1 MSTTN
6 SYRADIDGLR
16 ALAVLSV
23 TIFHLRASWMP
34 NGFLG
39 VDIFFVLSG
48 FLITTIL
55 YREITTDTFSFAR
68 FYIRRIRRI
77 LPAFFVV
84 VFVALGLG
92 LLLFQYGDLYAL
104 KKSAIASVAFL
115 ANIEFARQGGYFD
128 VSAEEKP
135 LLHIWSLSVEEQ
147 FYFVFPLILIF
158 CIKMLKG
165 GGMSKLKLRLNLV
178 LSLFALVSFALSFVP
193 IVVFGWELE
202 AYYLPHL
209 RFGELLIGSILAIA
223 LIDRPH
229 TEDKPYIPWMGSIAF
244 IVIILCLFPKDTFV
258 SPWFP
263 GVLAAVPCLAV
274 AALIYC
280 NRQDYWLSR
289 LFSTAPIV
297 WVGKISYSLYLWHW
311 VVLAFIRCYTGTDIP
326 LSYLAW
332 ATPLIFVLASLSYYL
347 IEQPLRHRNFSLKKG
362 LLLYYLLPAAVVVGG
377 FFYYPKEYPI
387 PSEYLRYSRS
397 EMCFDTVEGDC
408 RKGDLS
414 QPTQVLVAGDSH
426 TGHLVK
432 FFDEMG
438 KREGW
443 CAFVSAAAS
452 CPFFFDY
459 DFKFRGQQEGFC
471 EYRNNF
477 LSEEYKKFPVIMI
490 SVYWGSRYYK
500 GDSTF
505 IPHLDYTVGRLLAE
519 GKKVYL
525 INSHYQRTTTRQR
538 ETYLVLRGLLKP
550 DPDRMSIEHIQGDV
564 YGPCKSNAE
573 AIREHIKGK
582 YPEAI
587 WVDLTSYVPQT
598 LLYEGMPVLADPN
611 HLNDYGAKIVASEY
625 AKRGRLIP
633 QSFLK

>member
-229 TEDKPYIPWMGSIAF
+229 
-244 IVIILCLFPKDTFV
+244 
-258 SPWFP
+258 
-263 GVLAAVPCLAV
+263 
-274 AALIYC
+274 
-280 NRQDYWLSR
+280 
-289 LFSTAPIV
+289 
-297 WVGKISYSLYLWHW
+297 
-311 VVLAFIRCYTGTDIP
+311 
-326 LSYLAW
+326 
-332 ATPLIFVLASLSYYL
+332 
-347 IEQPLRHRNFSLKKG
+347 
-362 LLLYYLLPAAVVVGG
+362 GG
-377 FFYYPKEYPI
+377 
-387 PSEYLRYSRS
+387 
-397 EMCFDTVEGDC
+397 
-408 RKGDLS
+408 
-414 QPTQVLVAGDSH
+414 
-426 TGHLVK
+426 
-432 FFDEMG
+432 
-438 KREGW
+438 
-443 CAFVSAAAS
+443 
-452 CPFFFDY
+452 
-459 DFKFRGQQEGFC
+459 
-471 EYRNNF
+471 
-477 LSEEYKKFPVIMI
+477 
-490 SVYWGSRYYK
+490 
-500 GDSTF
+500 
-505 IPHLDYTVGRLLAE
+505 
-519 GKKVYL
+519 
-525 INSHYQRTTTRQR
+525 
-538 ETYLVLRGLLKP
+538 
-550 DPDRMSIEHIQGDV
+550 
-564 YGPCKSNAE
+564 
-573 AIREHIKGK
+573 
-582 YPEAI
+582 
-587 WVDLTSYVPQT
+587 
-598 LLYEGMPVLADPN
+598 
-611 HLNDYGAKIVASEY
+611 
-625 AKRGRLIP
+625 
-633 QSFLK
+633 